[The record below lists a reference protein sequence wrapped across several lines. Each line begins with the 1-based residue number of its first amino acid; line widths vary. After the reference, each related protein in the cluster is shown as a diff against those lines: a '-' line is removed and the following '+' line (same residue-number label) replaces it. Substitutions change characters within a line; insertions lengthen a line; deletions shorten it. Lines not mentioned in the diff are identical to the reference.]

1 MKKLVLRWIAL
12 AVFLVL
18 LAVLFANLG
27 EWQLARLDETRQQNQ
42 TVLDNR
48 DKPVV
53 DHSEAM
59 GDPVADSEQWQRV
72 RLLGSYT
79 GVQYRVKYRNHD
91 GPGIE
96 VLSVLETT
104 SGDTVLINRGFIPKE
119 QGKPDTEVLP
129 PAPEGEVEVIGFLR
143 RDERAKN
150 NAITPRD
157 FQVRFI
163 SSDAIGTSL
172 GTDLLPGYVSLIEST
187 PPNGD
192 VLQPITPP
200 EPSEGNHFS
209 YALQWYAFGA
219 IALIGIVV
227 LIRSDLKDR
236 RKAQR
241 RAARLAEQRAAT
253 EAAVDEPVH

>member
-1 MKKLVLRWIAL
+1 MKRLVLRWIAL
-12 AVFLVL
+12 AVFLIL

-27 EWQLARLDETRQQNQ
+27 EWQLARLEETRRQNQ
-42 TVLDNR
+42 AVIDNQ

-53 DHSEAM
+53 DHSSVM
-59 GDPVADSEQWQRV
+59 GVPVTDTEQWQRV
-72 RLLGSYT
+72 RLVGSYT

-96 VLSVLETT
+96 VLAILETT
-104 SGDTVLINRGFIPKE
+104 SGNTVLVDRGFIPKQ

-129 PAPEGEVEVIGFLR
+129 PVPEGEVEVIGYLR
-143 RDERAKN
+143 RDERAKD

-187 PPNGD
+187 PSNGET
-192 VLQPITPP
+192 LLPITPP
-200 EPSEGNHFS
+200 APSEGNHFS

-227 LIRSDLKDR
+227 LIRSDLQDR

-241 RAARLAEQRAAT
+241 RAERRAAAA
-253 EAAVDEPVH
+253 AAVDEPVR